1 VDVNVASRAC
11 GAPALDP
18 TRRTRKDHT
27 TEGLRAILQKRL
39 DTTRAFHFLGPARY
53 VRHESE
59 QPMAITWKLECRLP
73 GDLYQ
78 SFAAAVA

>member
-1 VDVNVASRAC
+1 VVDVNVASRAC

-39 DTTRAFHFLGPARY
+39 DTTLSISRGGS
-53 VRHESE
+53 SE
-59 QPMAITWKLECRLP
+59 LCFRFAPHTLEGREKVSMLR
-73 GDLYQ
+73 
-78 SFAAAVA
+78 S

>member
-1 VDVNVASRAC
+1 VASRAC

-39 DTTRAFHFLGPARY
+39 DTTAD
-53 VRHESE
+53 SS
-59 QPMAITWKLECRLP
+59 K
-73 GDLYQ
+73 
-78 SFAAAVA
+78 

>member
-39 DTTRAFHFLGPARY
+39 DTTIEASAPRNAGASFSDV
-53 VRHESE
+53 VRHGLS
-59 QPMAITWKLECRLP
+59 
-73 GDLYQ
+73 
-78 SFAAAVA
+78 